1 MLLSYRLIEYY
12 FVAVGGL
19 FHDFQ
24 RGVLN
29 KEKSLSASS
38 VGCRGFLFPSLHLQT
53 AFATRAVNKKP
64 RR

>member
-1 MLLSYRLIEYY
+1 MILRRE
-12 FVAVGGL
+12 
-19 FHDFQ
+19 
-24 RGVLN
+24 LN

-38 VGCRGFLFPSLHLQT
+38 VGCRCFLFPSLRLQT